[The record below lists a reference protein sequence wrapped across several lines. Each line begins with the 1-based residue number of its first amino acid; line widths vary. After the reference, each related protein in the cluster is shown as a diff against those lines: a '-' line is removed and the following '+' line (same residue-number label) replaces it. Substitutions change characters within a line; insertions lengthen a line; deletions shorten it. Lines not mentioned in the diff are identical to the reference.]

1 MCVGRGED
9 YTKIGME
16 CVNEPYKSFV
26 PDAVTF
32 CGSDAIVIQ
41 YRFPREATEHCG
53 CPERGD
59 LLVSVG
65 EDGDLLWI
73 SRGSENRPTA

>member
-1 MCVGRGED
+1 MRWARED

-41 YRFPREATEHCG
+41 YRFPREATEPCG

-59 LLVSVG
+59 LDVYKRQGFHL
-65 EDGDLLWI
+65 I
-73 SRGSENRPTA
+73 